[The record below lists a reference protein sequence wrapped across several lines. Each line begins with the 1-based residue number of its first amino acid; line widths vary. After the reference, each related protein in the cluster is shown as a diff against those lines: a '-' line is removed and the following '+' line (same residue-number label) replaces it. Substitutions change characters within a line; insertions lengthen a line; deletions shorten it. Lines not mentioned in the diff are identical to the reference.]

1 MKGFISIYTETIYY
15 SSKHSPFLPIEE
27 KSTILIETIT
37 LRSSMTKKALSGV
50 SGLGYALCKLQVF
63 GFRHVLFFV
72 EVGYVEKYFNRTV

>member
-1 MKGFISIYTETIYY
+1 M
-15 SSKHSPFLPIEE
+15 
-27 KSTILIETIT
+27 LIETIT

-50 SGLGYALCKLQVF
+50 SGLGHALCKLQVF